1 MKAMKK
7 KILGSGADH
16 TTLMTIF
23 RNLILKTGI
32 SESENLVFAGC
43 EGPCFS
49 MATFFSFGIRDLN
62 LSLYFATDADMG
74 RLYKLEHQRDLGMVA
89 RKHEA
94 PHEAPVKAGVIVL
107 MSGLTEIPF
116 DRVLTFVDKALAKGG
131 IIIGETV
138 VAGLF
143 EEKGWIEK
151 IMFNY
156 IFEFAMRNP
165 TAYELEG
172 ETCQA

>member
-1 MKAMKK
+1 MKK
-7 KILGSGADH
+7 KILWSGPDH
-16 TTLMTIF
+16 THLLTIF

-32 SESENLVFAGC
+32 RESETLVFAGC
-43 EGPCFS
+43 EGPCYS
-49 MATFFSFGIRDLN
+49 MATFFSFVIRDLKLN
-62 LSLYFATDADMG
+62 LYFATDADMG
-74 RLYKLEHQRDLGMVA
+74 RLWRLEHQRDLGIVA

-94 PHEAPVKAGVIVL
+94 PVKASVIVL

-116 DRVLTFVDKALAKGG
+116 AHVLTFVDKALAKGG

-143 EEKGWIEK
+143 EEKKWDEK
-151 IMFNY
+151 IIFKY
-156 IFEFAMRNP
+156 LFEFSMRNP

-172 ETCQA
+172 EFC

>member
-1 MKAMKK
+1 
-7 KILGSGADH
+7 
-16 TTLMTIF
+16 
-23 RNLILKTGI
+23 
-32 SESENLVFAGC
+32 
-43 EGPCFS
+43 
-49 MATFFSFGIRDLN
+49 MATFFSFGIRDLKLN
-62 LSLYFATDADMG
+62 LYFATDADMS
-74 RLYKLEHQRDLGMVA
+74 RLYKLEYQRGLGLVA

-94 PHEAPVKAGVIVL
+94 PQEAPVKAGVIVL

-116 DRVLTFVDKALAKGG
+116 DHVLKFVDRALAKGG
-131 IIIGETV
+131 VVIGETV

-143 EEKGWIEK
+143 EEKGWTEK
-151 IMFNY
+151 ILFNY

>member
-1 MKAMKK
+1 MKK
-7 KILGSGADH
+7 KILWSGPDH
-16 TTLMTIF
+16 TYLMTIF

-32 SESENLVFAGC
+32 REPENLIFAGC

-62 LSLYFATDADMG
+62 LNLYFAADADMG
-74 RLYKLEHQRDLGMVA
+74 RLWKLEYQKDLGMVA

-116 DRVLTFVDKALAKGG
+116 DHVLTFVDNALTKDG

-143 EEKGWIEK
+143 EEKRWTEK
-151 IMFNY
+151 IIFNY
-156 IFEFAMRNP
+156 IFEFSMRNP
-165 TAYELEG
+165 IAYELEG
-172 ETCQA
+172 EYC

>member
-1 MKAMKK
+1 MKK
-7 KILGSGADH
+7 KILWSGADH

-32 SESENLVFAGC
+32 SESENLIFAGC

-62 LSLYFATDADMG
+62 LNIYFVTDADTD
-74 RLYKLEHQRDLGMVA
+74 RLYKLGHQRDLGMVA
-89 RKHEA
+89 RKHG
-94 PHEAPVKAGVIVL
+94 APVKGGVIVL

-116 DRVLTFVDKALAKGG
+116 DRVLTFVDRALTKGG

-138 VAGLF
+138 VANLF
-143 EEKGWIEK
+143 EEKGWTEK

-156 IFEFAMRNP
+156 LFEFAMRNP

-172 ETCQA
+172 ESSLA

>member
-1 MKAMKK
+1 MKK
-7 KILGSGADH
+7 KILWSGPDH
-16 TTLMTIF
+16 TYVMTIF

-32 SESENLVFAGC
+32 RESENLVFAGC

-49 MATFFSFGIRDLN
+49 MATFFSFGIRDLKLN
-62 LSLYFATDADMG
+62 LFFATDADMG
-74 RLYKLEHQRDLGMVA
+74 RSYKLEHQRALGMVA
-89 RKHEA
+89 RK
-94 PHEAPVKAGVIVL
+94 HEAPVKAGVIVL

-116 DRVLTFVDKALAKGG
+116 DRVLAFVDRALEKDG

-143 EEKGWIEK
+143 EEKGWTDK
-151 IMFNY
+151 LLFNY

-165 TAYELEG
+165 AAYELEG
-172 ETCQA
+172 QSFQA

>member
-1 MKAMKK
+1 MKK
-7 KILGSGADH
+7 KILWSGPDH
-16 TTLMTIF
+16 TYVMTIF

-32 SESENLVFAGC
+32 KESENLVFAGC

-49 MATFFSFGIRDLN
+49 MATFFSFGIRDLKLN
-62 LSLYFATDADMG
+62 LFFATDADMG
-74 RLYKLEHQRDLGMVA
+74 RSYKLEHQRALGMVA
-89 RKHEA
+89 RK
-94 PHEAPVKAGVIVL
+94 HEAPVKAGVIVL

-116 DRVLTFVDKALAKGG
+116 DRVLAFVDRALEKDG

-143 EEKGWIEK
+143 EEKGWTDK
-151 IMFNY
+151 LMFNY

-172 ETCQA
+172 ESFQA

>member
-1 MKAMKK
+1 MKK
-7 KILGSGADH
+7 KILWSGPDN
-16 TTLMTIF
+16 TYMLTIF
-23 RNLILKTGI
+23 RNLIQKTGI
-32 SESENLVFAGC
+32 RESENLIFAGC

-49 MATFFSFGIRDLN
+49 MATFFSFGIRDLKLN
-62 LSLYFATDADMG
+62 LYFATDADMG
-74 RLYKLEHQRDLGMVA
+74 RSYRMEYQRDLGVVA

-94 PHEAPVKAGVIVL
+94 PVKARAIVL
-107 MSGLTEIPF
+107 MSGLTGVPF
-116 DRVLTFVDKALAKGG
+116 DRVLAFVDRALEKDG

-143 EEKGWIEK
+143 EEKGWTDK

-172 ETCQA
+172 EICEA

>member
-1 MKAMKK
+1 MKK
-7 KILGSGADH
+7 KILWSGPDH
-16 TTLMTIF
+16 TYVMTIF

-32 SESENLVFAGC
+32 RESENLVFAGC

-49 MATFFSFGIRDLN
+49 MATFFSFGIRDLKLN
-62 LSLYFATDADMG
+62 LFFATDADMG
-74 RLYKLEHQRDLGMVA
+74 RSYKLEHQRALGMVA
-89 RKHEA
+89 RK
-94 PHEAPVKAGVIVL
+94 HEAPVKAGVIVL

-116 DRVLTFVDKALAKGG
+116 DRVLAFVDRALEKDG

-143 EEKGWIEK
+143 EEKGWTDK
-151 IMFNY
+151 LLFNY
-156 IFEFAMRNP
+156 SFEFAMRNP

-172 ETCQA
+172 QSFQA

>member
-1 MKAMKK
+1 MKK
-7 KILGSGADH
+7 KILWSGPDH
-16 TTLMTIF
+16 TYVMTIF

-32 SESENLVFAGC
+32 RESENLVFAGC

-49 MATFFSFGIRDLN
+49 MATFFSFGIRDLKLN
-62 LSLYFATDADMG
+62 LFFATDADMG
-74 RLYKLEHQRDLGMVA
+74 RSYKLEHQRALGMVA
-89 RKHEA
+89 RK
-94 PHEAPVKAGVIVL
+94 HEAPVKAGVIVL

-116 DRVLTFVDKALAKGG
+116 DRVLAFVDRALEKDG

-143 EEKGWIEK
+143 EEEGWTDK
-151 IMFNY
+151 LMFNY

-172 ETCQA
+172 QSFQA

>member
-1 MKAMKK
+1 VKK
-7 KILGSGADH
+7 KTLWSGPDH
-16 TTLMTIF
+16 TYVMTIF

-32 SESENLVFAGC
+32 RESENLVFAGC

-49 MATFFSFGIRDLN
+49 MATFFSFGIRDLKLN
-62 LSLYFATDADMG
+62 LFFATDADMG
-74 RLYKLEHQRDLGMVA
+74 RSYKLEHQRALGMVA
-89 RKHEA
+89 RK
-94 PHEAPVKAGVIVL
+94 HEAPVKAGVIVL

-116 DRVLTFVDKALAKGG
+116 DRVLAFVDRALEKDG

-138 VAGLF
+138 VSGLF
-143 EEKGWIEK
+143 EEKGWTDK
-151 IMFNY
+151 LLFNY

-172 ETCQA
+172 QSFQA

>member
-1 MKAMKK
+1 A
-7 KILGSGADH
+7 IRESG
-16 TTLMTIF
+16 
-23 RNLILKTGI
+23 NLI
-32 SESENLVFAGC
+32 FAGC

-49 MATFFSFGIRDLN
+49 MATFFSFGIRDLKLN
-62 LSLYFATDADMG
+62 LYFATDADMG
-74 RLYKLEHQRDLGMVA
+74 RLWRLEHQRELGIVA

-94 PHEAPVKAGVIVL
+94 PVKASVIVL

-116 DRVLTFVDKALAKGG
+116 AHVLTFVDKTLVKGG

-143 EEKGWIEK
+143 EEKKWDEK
-151 IMFNY
+151 ITFKY
-156 IFEFAMRNP
+156 LFEFSMRNP

-172 ETCQA
+172 EFC

>member
-1 MKAMKK
+1 MKK
-7 KILGSGADH
+7 KILWSGPDH
-16 TTLMTIF
+16 THLLTIF

-32 SESENLVFAGC
+32 TESETLVFAGC
-43 EGPCFS
+43 EGPCYS

-62 LSLYFATDADMG
+62 LNLYFATDADMG
-74 RLYKLEHQRDLGMVA
+74 RLWRLEHQKDLGIVA
-89 RKHEA
+89 RKHET
-94 PHEAPVKAGVIVL
+94 PVKASVIVL

-116 DRVLTFVDKALAKGG
+116 AHVLTFVDKALVKGG

-143 EEKGWIEK
+143 EEKGWDKK
-151 IMFNY
+151 IMFKY
-156 IFEFAMRNP
+156 LFEFSMRNP

-172 ETCQA
+172 EYC

>member
-1 MKAMKK
+1 MKK
-7 KILGSGADH
+7 KILWSGADH

-32 SESENLVFAGC
+32 SESENLIFAGC

-49 MATFFSFGIRDLN
+49 MATFFSFGIRDLKLN
-62 LSLYFATDADMG
+62 LYFAADADMG
-74 RLYKLEHQRDLGMVA
+74 RSYRLEHQRDLGMVA
-89 RKHEA
+89 RK
-94 PHEAPVKAGVIVL
+94 HEAPVKAGVIVL

-116 DRVLTFVDKALAKGG
+116 DRVLAFVDRALEKDG

-143 EEKGWIEK
+143 EEKGWTDK
-151 IMFNY
+151 LMFNY

-172 ETCQA
+172 ESFQA